1 MFYPEALAVDRHT
14 ATVGSRR
21 DLRNRLV
28 AGALVAVAGV
38 FVVYLLAVRTRW
50 GQDFENAALA
60 GAREHRSGSWYG
72 DADRWLNRLTAE
84 SFGVSLVVIAAV
96 GLLRR
101 RLLLALCGVLTAGGA
116 VVAARFLKAT
126 LPSRPALGAEAAG
139 AAQAAHAAHVTAAN
153 LVRANAATPAGVV
166 KAASMAARAAA
177 TAHAAATA
185 GVAAT
190 AHAAATATAHVAAA
204 SHTALTPYQAPNTL
218 PSGHTA
224 AAMGLFFAA
233 LIVVS
238 RRWYVP
244 VTVLALPGAA
254 FAGVAT
260 VAADWHRVSDTVAA
274 DLVALAVGLLGLA
287 VAAQIGLVR
296 PGPAVSRSSP
306 GQRLLY
312 AVLLIV
318 ATAALA
324 VGAAYFVRYHGATS
338 ELARN
343 NAAYWAAQA
352 FALGAALAAAG
363 AMLAVCR
370 NLESVGRRPPR
381 GLTIQAP

>member
-1 MFYPEALAVDRHT
+1 MLYHEALAVDRHT
-14 ATVGSRR
+14 ATVGARR

-28 AGALVAVAGV
+28 AGVVVALAGV
-38 FVVYLLAVRTRW
+38 VVVYLLAVRTRW

-60 GAREHRSGSWYG
+60 GARQHASGSRYE

-84 SFGVSLVVIAAV
+84 SFGVSLVVIAGV

-101 RLLLALCGVLTAGGA
+101 RVLLAVCGVLTALGA
-116 VVAARFLKAT
+116 VVAARIMKGA
-126 LPSRPALGAEAAG
+126 LPSRPVFGAEAVHAARAG
-139 AAQAAHAAHVTAAN
+139 HVAQAAGTAATSAAGGAAHPAAHGEPHATAAIA
-153 LVRANAATPAGVV
+153 V
-166 KAASMAARAAA
+166 ASQ
-177 TAHAAATA
+177 TT
-185 GVAAT
+185 
-190 AHAAATATAHVAAA
+190 
-204 SHTALTPYQAPNTL
+204 NTL

-244 VTVLALPGAA
+244 VTLLALPGAA
-254 FAGVAT
+254 LAGVAR

-274 DLVALAVGLLGLA
+274 DLLALAVGLLGLA
-287 VAAQIGLVR
+287 VVAQIGLVR
-296 PGPAVSRSSP
+296 PGPRFGRSSL

-312 AVLLIV
+312 GVLLAV

-338 ELARN
+338 PAVRYD
-343 NAAYWAAQA
+343 AAYWSAQA
-352 FALGAALAAAG
+352 FALGASVAAAG
-363 AMLAVCR
+363 VMLAVCR
-370 NLESVGRRPPR
+370 HLVSVGTRPPR
-381 GLTIQAP
+381 GLTILAR

>member
-1 MFYPEALAVDRHT
+1 
-14 ATVGSRR
+14 
-21 DLRNRLV
+21 
-28 AGALVAVAGV
+28 
-38 FVVYLLAVRTRW
+38 
-50 GQDFENAALA
+50 
-60 GAREHRSGSWYG
+60 
-72 DADRWLNRLTAE
+72 
-84 SFGVSLVVIAAV
+84 
-96 GLLRR
+96 
-101 RLLLALCGVLTAGGA
+101 
-116 VVAARFLKAT
+116 
-126 LPSRPALGAEAAG
+126 
-139 AAQAAHAAHVTAAN
+139 
-153 LVRANAATPAGVV
+153 
-166 KAASMAARAAA
+166 
-177 TAHAAATA
+177 
-185 GVAAT
+185 
-190 AHAAATATAHVAAA
+190 
-204 SHTALTPYQAPNTL
+204 L

-260 VAADWHRVSDTVAA
+260 VAADWHRVSDTAAA

-296 PGPAVSRSSP
+296 PGPVVSRSSSP

-312 AVLLIV
+312 GILLTV

-352 FALGAALAAAG
+352 FALGAAVAAAG

-381 GLTIQAP
+381 GLTIEAP

>member
-1 MFYPEALAVDRHT
+1 MLYPEALAVDRHT

-28 AGALVAVAGV
+28 AGAVVAIAGV

-50 GQDFENAALA
+50 GQDYENAALV
-60 GAREHRSGSWYG
+60 GAQQHVSGSWYA

-84 SFGVSLVVIAAV
+84 SFGVSLAVIAIV

-116 VVAARFLKAT
+116 VVVARFLKGA
-126 LPSRPALGAEAAG
+126 LPSRPVFGTG
-139 AAQAAHAAHVTAAN
+139 AASTGHPAHAVAANAAAATLHTLSAGVAGVTGTTTAAAHA
-153 LVRANAATPAGVV
+153 L
-166 KAASMAARAAA
+166 A
-177 TAHAAATA
+177 TAH
-185 GVAAT
+185 
-190 AHAAATATAHVAAA
+190 
-204 SHTALTPYQAPNTL
+204 TALAPGQAPNTL
-218 PSGHTA
+218 PSGHAA
-224 AAMGLFFAA
+224 AAMGLFLGA

-238 RRWYVP
+238 RRWYVA
-244 VTVLALPGAA
+244 VTLLALPGAA

-274 DLVALAVGLLGLA
+274 DLLALAIALLALAA
-287 VAAQIGLVR
+287 VAQLGLVR
-296 PGPAVSRSSP
+296 PGPSPDSSTL

-312 AVLLIV
+312 AVLLSL
-318 ATAALA
+318 ATGALA
-324 VGAAYFVRYHGATS
+324 FGAAYFVRYHSAVS
-338 ELARN
+338 EAARN
-343 NAAYWAAQA
+343 DAAYWSAQA

-370 NLESVGRRPPR
+370 NLDSVGWRPPR